1 MLFREMERLTFAKH
15 QNDKHHDTSRVDP
28 DTQFLLKLPPQYR
41 TKMFLER
48 LEDNKLFVKRLQ
60 YMLGLDYQDPS
71 FNYLWKR
78 RPDLLALKGSFV
90 NGKLEDVKEEEEPP
104 VYKDIKAG
112 DRKAIAA
119 RVMKS
124 L

>member
-1 MLFREMERLTFAKH
+1 MLVREMERLTFAKH

-41 TKMFLER
+41 TKMYLER
-48 LEDNKLFVKRLQ
+48 LEDNKLFVKRLK

-78 RPDLLALKGSFV
+78 
-90 NGKLEDVKEEEEPP
+90 
-104 VYKDIKAG
+104 
-112 DRKAIAA
+112 
-119 RVMKS
+119 
-124 L
+124 